1 MPPIFTMKKYILRRA
16 VELLIVLFIV
26 SIIAF
31 ILIRLAPG
39 DPAQILAGEHVTEK
53 ILEEIRE
60 KYGLN
65 KPIITQYFI
74 WMGQILRGDFGRS
87 IRTGEKIL
95 KELFYR
101 FANTFELSL
110 FAIIIATLIGVFA
123 GIISATKR
131 GSFID
136 YLTMT
141 AALFGVSMPVFWLG
155 IMLML
160 IFGIWLNILPISGR
174 LDTGINLT
182 RITNFMIL
190 DSILTLNFHALASIL
205 KHLILPGI
213 ALATIPMAFIARIT
227 RSSMLDVL
235 NKDYI
240 RTAKAKGLNERVVIY
255 KHALRN
261 ALIPII
267 TSIGTEFALLLGG
280 AILTETVFAWPGLG
294 RYIVGAVSSRDYPVV
309 QGSIIF
315 VAFIVVIVNLIVDIL
330 YAFIDPRIRY

>member
-1 MPPIFTMKKYILRRA
+1 MKRYILRRA
-16 VELLIVLFIV
+16 IELIIVLFIV

-31 ILIRLAPG
+31 LLIRLAPG
-39 DPAQILAGEHVTEK
+39 DPAQILAGEHVTQE

-65 KPIITQYFI
+65 KPIINQYLI
-74 WMGQILRGDFGRS
+74 WIGKVLRGDFGRS
-87 IRTGEKIL
+87 IRTGESVL

-101 FANTFELSL
+101 FTNTFELSL
-110 FAIIIATLIGVFA
+110 FSIIIATFIGVFA
-123 GIISATKR
+123 GIISAYKR
-131 GSFID
+131 GSFFD
-136 YLTMT
+136 YFTMT
-141 AALFGVSMPVFWLG
+141 IALFGVSMPVFWLG

-160 IFGIWLNILPISGR
+160 IFGIWLNILPVSGR
-174 LDTGINLT
+174 LDTGITLT

-190 DSILTLNFHALASIL
+190 DSILTLNFHALLSIL

-240 RTAKAKGLNERVVIY
+240 RTARAKGLNERVVVY
-255 KHALRN
+255 KHALKN
-261 ALIPII
+261 ALIPVI

-315 VAFIVVIVNLIVDIL
+315 VAFLVAIVNLIVDIL